1 MRDVPS
7 LPPVDGH
14 GLSRRDLLRAIGA
27 ATAVGS
33 IPAPAWASSH
43 QRVAARVPSLDPYDR
58 RIVGHV
64 QASRALEHLHVLSEQ
79 IGPRISGTPSEHAAA
94 EYLAGVLDG
103 YGYAVTLQPF
113 AVADRYL
120 SDTSSSSVDLGDDIS
135 WQGGASPQGAL
146 DVTVTGE
153 LVDAG
158 AGLTPEEY
166 PDDVTGKVVLADYQ
180 ASTAQRTLQVR
191 TAVELGAAAVLL
203 VRVGTD
209 PLRRLGPVAAPSLSE
224 PVQVPVIS
232 AGQVHGE
239 RLREHLA
246 AGPLAVTVRT
256 EHHSDLTSY
265 NVIGERDA
273 GGSAPVV
280 MITAHYDSVVGAR
293 GANDD
298 GSGTT
303 LCLEVA
309 RVLARYPTRATLR
322 FALWGSEEFGLIG
335 SRFYAGQLSPEEV
348 AGIAGVFQND
358 MVGTSWDGPDIYY
371 QLLTVDG
378 QDNTTSRAVAEAG
391 QRLGYAPAMIGP
403 VARGSSD
410 HVPFHELGIPA
421 GNYSWRQLGTPPVL
435 EPIYHT
441 PEDTI
446 AYNISPTRLQAS
458 LELVGSA
465 AYHVAMAR

>member
-7 LPPVDGH
+7 SLPTAP
-14 GLSRRDLLRAIGA
+14 GLSRRDLLRAIAAAAAIGA
-27 ATAVGS
+27 VPS
-33 IPAPAWASSH
+33 PAWAQTGS
-43 QRVAARVPSLDPYDR
+43 RVAGRASTLDAYDR

-64 QASRALEHLHVLSEQ
+64 DVARALQHLHVLSEE

-94 EYLAGVLDG
+94 DYIAAVLDS

-120 SDTSSSSVDLGDDIS
+120 SHTSSPTADLGDDIS

-146 DVTVTGE
+146 DTTVTGE

-158 AGLTPEEY
+158 TGLAPEDY
-166 PDDVTGKVVLADYQ
+166 PDDVAGKVVVVDYL
-180 ASTAQRTLQVR
+180 ASTAQRTTQVR
-191 TAVELGAAAVLL
+191 TAVDLGAAAVIQ
-203 VRVGTD
+203 VRGGTD
-209 PLRRLGPVAAPSLSE
+209 PLRRLGPVAAPALS
-224 PVQVPVIS
+224 QSFAVPVVS
-232 AGQVHGE
+232 GGQVHGE
-239 RLREHLA
+239 RLRAALA
-246 AGPLAVTVRT
+246 AGPVTVTVST
-256 EHHSDLTSY
+256 EHHSGLTSY

-280 MITAHYDSVVGAR
+280 MVTAHYDSVVGAP

-298 GSGTT
+298 GSGTS

-309 RVLARYPTRATLR
+309 RVMAKHPTRATLR

-335 SRFYAGQLSPEEV
+335 SRFYAGQLSPEE
-348 AGIAGVFQND
+348 IARIRGVFQND

-378 QDNTTSRAVAEAG
+378 QENTTSRAVAAAG
-391 QRLGYAPAMIGP
+391 QRLGYAASIIGP
-403 VARGSSD
+403 VERGSSD

-441 PEDTI
+441 SEDTI

-465 AYHVAMAR
+465 VYHVAMGR